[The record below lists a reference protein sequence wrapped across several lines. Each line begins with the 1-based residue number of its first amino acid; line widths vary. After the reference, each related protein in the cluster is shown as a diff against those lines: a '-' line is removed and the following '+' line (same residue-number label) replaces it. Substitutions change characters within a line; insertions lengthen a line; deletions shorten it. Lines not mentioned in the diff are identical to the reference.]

1 MLKPL
6 FPIVVVTMVQISC
19 GTSCENSYSES
30 SASETDSAWV
40 EDAIAK
46 RILRAPEEALRSAR
60 YAQQSAKAKSD
71 TNLLHHWQ
79 DRELDV
85 LLRMMDTTCAR
96 LATAR
101 VQERAGDAAAS
112 AAERLIRW
120 YKAIGDG
127 YHADSVSQ
135 AALAIAADQIVRSK
149 VLMTAAMPAI
159 DLGRLDDARSFIK
172 QSRSLIDTVVRPDL
186 HARLLANSAYVH
198 FRSGALDSAETDAR
212 ASLRVSERLSD
223 TLQIIQA
230 KSTLAGIATT
240 KNDMEAGLGLQNE
253 LIAFGNEFDFPSI
266 VAANAFNRGNSYKSM
281 KRYAEALK
289 DYEMAWHAAQ
299 QCGKHDL
306 AAIARGARAILWND
320 MDTISLVRTNTFSLM
335 RDSSISELRLAID
348 AMRSLGSALWEAN
361 FTLTLAEHF
370 NWTGQPDSAMT
381 WYAHALRMAEAMEN
395 PQFELYA
402 RQGIGTGAYF
412 NSDYKSAIAQ
422 WERAIALNEQLG
434 LPEHAALTW
443 DRLHFAY
450 ERTGNLPKALAALRK
465 AKAIGLE
472 LYSDS
477 VTQAAA
483 QLEASFKYEKK
494 LFTDSV
500 QHASELKS
508 VDDQRTIAELK
519 ATRNSTAAW
528 GIGTAALLALGGGA
542 FAWRTQR
549 KRRDA
554 EAGKAIAQA
563 NERTAEE
570 RRKAA
575 EFQNAALR
583 AQMDEHFI
591 SNTLNAVNA
600 HLYTDDPDT
609 ASDLLARFAQW
620 IRSMLENSQHPSVP
634 LRADLEALKTYLE
647 LQRLR
652 LNGQFEYSVQVAEGM
667 DTDHIQVPPL
677 VLQPLLE
684 NAIEHGVGSM
694 QSGGRIKLEAAMRE
708 GALVLSVE
716 DNGVGRKE
724 STERNAR
731 GHKKTSLSMR
741 IIGDQLE
748 LLRERTGRAAELR
761 TIDLPQGTRVEV
773 MLPI

>member
-1 MLKPL
+1 M
-6 FPIVVVTMVQISC
+6 
-19 GTSCENSYSES
+19 
-30 SASETDSAWV
+30 
-40 EDAIAK
+40 
-46 RILRAPEEALRSAR
+46 R
-60 YAQQSAKAKSD
+60 
-71 TNLLHHWQ
+71 HWQ

-85 LLRMMDTTCAR
+85 LLRMMDTSCASM
-96 LATAR
+96 AR
-101 VQERAGDAAAS
+101 ARIMERKGDGAAS

-172 QSRSLIDTVVRPDL
+172 QSRSLIDIVVRSDL

-212 ASLRVSERLSD
+212 ASLRISERLSD

-240 KNDMEAGLGLQNE
+240 KNDMGACLGLQNE

-591 SNTLNAVNA
+591 SNTLNVVNA
-600 HLYTDDPDT
+600 HLYTDDLTPLATCSRAWHACGACWRT
-609 ASDLLARFAQW
+609 AST
-620 IRSMLENSQHPSVP
+620 PSVP
-634 LRADLEALKTYLE
+634 LRADLEALKTSWNCNDCGSTANSNTAFRWRGHGYRPHSSAAVSSARAL
-647 LQRLR
+647 
-652 LNGQFEYSVQVAEGM
+652 A
-667 DTDHIQVPPL
+667 
-677 VLQPLLE
+677 E